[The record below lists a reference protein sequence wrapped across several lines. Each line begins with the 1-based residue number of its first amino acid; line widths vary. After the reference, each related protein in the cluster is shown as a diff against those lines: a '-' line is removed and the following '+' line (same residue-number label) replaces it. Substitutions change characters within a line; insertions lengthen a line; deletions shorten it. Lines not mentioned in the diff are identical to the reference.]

1 MSGSTEGAKAI
12 CEGCGEIVVPLSL
25 CKACG
30 SFAAVTVRL
39 GSEDYCECGAS
50 LKTEAEKRDRVCRE
64 CL

>member
-1 MSGSTEGAKAI
+1 MTTRRTERAKAI

-39 GSEDYCECGAS
+39 GSEDYCDCGMPPQ
-50 LKTEAEKRDRVCRE
+50 DRGQPY
-64 CL
+64 